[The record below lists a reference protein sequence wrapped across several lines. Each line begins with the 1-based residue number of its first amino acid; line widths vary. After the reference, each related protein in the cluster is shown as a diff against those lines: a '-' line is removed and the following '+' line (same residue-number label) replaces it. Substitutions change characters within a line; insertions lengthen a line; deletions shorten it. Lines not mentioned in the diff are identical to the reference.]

1 MIGRPIMPPARARQG
16 SRFFWRAML
25 VLAAAFASA
34 GCSMTAKEET
44 TASIPRDYRLR
55 HPIAVRE
62 GDRTMEVF
70 IGTRRGG
77 LTPTQR
83 TEIAAFANVWR
94 RESSGGIIIDVP
106 SGTPNARAASAA
118 VREVRSLLAS
128 AGVPPRAMVS
138 RAYRPSDPEE
148 LATVRLQYPKMV
160 GQVGPCGMWPEDL
173 GLTYNSQPTM
183 NRPYWNLGCAS
194 QRNLAAMVDNPA
206 DLVQPRAD
214 TPIYAARRATALDK
228 YRKGESSATIYP
240 DATKGTISDV
250 GK

>member
-1 MIGRPIMPPARARQG
+1 MIGRPLPPTARSRQG
-16 SRFFWRAML
+16 FGFLRVVFML
-25 VLAAAFASA
+25 AVALASA
-34 GCSMTAKEET
+34 GCSMTAKEDV

-83 TEIAAFANVWR
+83 TEIAAFAKVWQ

-118 VREVRSLLAS
+118 VREVRAVLAG
-128 AGVPPRAMVS
+128 AGVPSRAMAA

-160 GQVGPCGMWPEDL
+160 GQVGPCGLWPEDL
-173 GLTYNSQPTM
+173 GLTYNSQPTL
-183 NRPYWNLGCAS
+183 NRPYWNLGCSS
-194 QRNLAAMVDNPA
+194 QRNLAAMVADPA
-206 DLVQPRAD
+206 DLVQPRAE
-214 TPIYAARRATALDK
+214 TPIYAARRSTALDK
-228 YRKGESSATIYP
+228 HRKGESSSTIYP